1 MLVELPIFIA
11 TRTVTNTLSRMVY
24 PFLPIF
30 GRGLDVDL
38 YWLSLAVTLRSASS
52 VLGPFVAS
60 VGDSR
65 GRKFGMLLGMMFFT
79 AGAGIM
85 FVWPTYP
92 SFVLMLILG
101 YMSNFVFLPSM
112 QAYLGDKVPYSQ
124 RGLIL
129 GLTEFGWSLAYIFG
143 VPAAGWLIARSGW
156 QAPFV
161 WLAGAGIAVIL
172 VLAWMLPRDT
182 ARPAGSPGMKRNF
195 GLVLA
200 STPAV
205 AGLIVGMSMSGGN
218 ELVNLIFGVWLEDSF
233 QVEIAA
239 LSVTALIIG
248 ASDLGGEVLVTT
260 IADRLG
266 KRRSVQIGL
275 ALNALAALALPLLGR
290 SLVGATIGLFLFYI
304 TFEFT
309 MVSSLPLMT
318 EVLPSARA
326 TFMSAFIAST
336 AFGRA
341 FGSLSAPWLYN
352 LGRSIAPEASL
363 LFIVVGAS
371 AMQIVALIALRRLPD
386 GHEPPLR

>member
-11 TRTVTNTLSRMVY
+11 TRTVTNTMSRMVY

-79 AGAGIM
+79 VGAGIM

-112 QAYLGDKVPYSQ
+112 QAYLGDKVPYNQ

-156 QAPFV
+156 QAPFL
-161 WLAGAGIAVIL
+161 WLAGAGIAAIL

-200 STPAV
+200 STPAI

-266 KRRSVQIGL
+266 KRRAVQIGL

-318 EVLPSARA
+318 EVLPAARA

-363 LFIVVGAS
+363 LFIVIGAS

-386 GHEPPLR
+386 GHEPPLQ